1 MTALLHLQN
10 SVLRP
15 AGMNKIYSPFL
26 VADSF
31 VSYVNMCF
39 NRVFSHTQM
48 SELQIH
54 VTEYQVGVNKCL
66 LVHQHKEIFE
76 TFQTL

>member
-1 MTALLHLQN
+1 VTALILIHLQN

-39 NRVFSHTQM
+39 NRVFSHSQM
-48 SELQIH
+48 SKLQIH
-54 VTEYQVGVNKCL
+54 VTEYLFGVNKLL
-66 LVHQHKEIFE
+66 LVHLQKEIFE
-76 TFQTL
+76 TF